1 MTIDREGNVRIS
13 KWVIGIVLP
22 LIVSLVT
29 TLAVYAF
36 SSGEQA
42 RQVKVNTEMIQQKV
56 DKDVMNLVLKK
67 LDSIEAAQIRL
78 EDKLDDHVSK

>member
-1 MTIDREGNVRIS
+1 MTIDREGNVKVS
-13 KWVIGIVLP
+13 KWVIGIILP
-22 LIVSLVT
+22 LIVSLIT

-36 SSGEQA
+36 SSGEQS
-42 RQVKVNTEMIQQKV
+42 RQVEINSEMIQQKV

-78 EDKLDDHVSK
+78 EDKLDNHISK